1 MLRGASGPP
10 AYEKGGDPAQTPRN
24 VPGNSLYTIYNYV
37 YIQIFWEK
45 LL

>member
-1 MLRGASGPP
+1 MAAPKYG
-10 AYEKGGDPAQTPRN
+10 KGVDPAQTLRN